1 MTLEEKVETKIASL
15 LALVVDENVDQ
26 ESYEFVLGKLTKLAL
41 LGTAPANCAPKGCAP
56 KACKK
61 KARREAAKTI
71 DTKCADGYDEEGDF
85 ASRKEA
91 FIAP

>member
-1 MTLEEKVETKIASL
+1 MSGMEEKVETRVASL

-26 ESYEFVLGKLTKLAL
+26 ESYEFVLGKLTKLAM
-41 LGTAPANCAPKGCAP
+41 LGTAPANCAP